1 MKKNRPT
8 KSQLDDLFADVVLP
22 EPVIP
27 PRQASDLGA
36 EPAREIPDVLME
48 RLLTGESQPF
58 APDMSVAQDKSRWRQ
73 RLERWLTVPTDDP
86 DLARE
91 GRTIGR
97 LLIPS
102 LVVALAA
109 TGLFSILLL
118 GGASFPALVG
128 LGVPISGGI
137 VSLLSFVLV
146 KRGQVRVGIRLYVVG
161 IFVGCLVLAYAGH
174 LSLGIALYILWAITL
189 GGLLLEPIYAL
200 WMAFAATGV
209 TIFLFVLQDQEVY
222 QPLIIPTR
230 RQETLLNLST
240 WNVIFVTIGVLIYL
254 VANNLN
260 RVLQQERALR
270 TELVTQQNALA
281 REVAR
286 RTDLLQKTNYQL
298 QKRAIHLEASAQVSQ
313 AAASTLDPQELM
325 QITVDL
331 IRTQFNYYHVSF
343 FLLDEAGEWAIVRAS
358 TGEIGRKM
366 VAQPHRLAVGGES
379 MVGWVCEHRRPRIT
393 LDVGADAVHFDHP
406 WLPSTRSEI
415 TLPLHVGDK
424 LLGALDVQ
432 STEEAAFDDDDL
444 RTLQGMADLVAI
456 ALENAHLF
464 ASTRQGTR
472 HQNLVARLTDRVQK
486 ATSVTD
492 ILEAAVKDLGETF
505 DLAEA
510 VICLGTEAELR
521 TDGKGRTKIG
531 IVGETPSRDTE

>member
-1 MKKNRPT
+1 MKKNQPT
-8 KSQLDDLFADVVLP
+8 KSQLDDLFADVVFP
-22 EPVIP
+22 EPAISP
-27 PRQASDLGA
+27 GQAADLEA
-36 EPAREIPDVLME
+36 EPAQEIPAALME
-48 RLLTGESQPF
+48 RLLAGESQPF
-58 APDMSVAQDKSRWRQ
+58 APDMSFVQDESRWRQ
-73 RLERWLTVPTDDP
+73 RLERWLTIPTDDP
-86 DLARE
+86 DLARA

-97 LLIPS
+97 LLISS

-109 TGLFSILLL
+109 TVLFSIILL
-118 GGASFPALVG
+118 GGTSFPVLVG

-146 KRGQVRVGIRLYVVG
+146 KRGQVRFGIRLYVVG
-161 IFVGCLVLAYAGH
+161 IFVGCLALAYAGD
-174 LSLGIALYILWAITL
+174 LSLGIALYFLWAITL
-189 GGLLLEPIYAL
+189 AGLLLEPIYAL
-200 WMAFAATGV
+200 WTALAATGV
-209 TIFLFVLQDQEVY
+209 TIFLFVLQDQDVY
-222 QPLIIPTR
+222 EPLIIPTQ
-230 RQETLLNLST
+230 RQETLVNLGT
-240 WNVIFVTIGVLIYL
+240 WNVIFITIGVLVYL

-260 RVLQQERALR
+260 RVLQQERTLR

-343 FLLDEAGEWAIVRAS
+343 FLLDEVGEWAVVRAS

-366 VAQPHRLAVGGES
+366 VAQPHRLVVGGES
-379 MVGWVCEHRRPRIT
+379 MVGWVCEHRQPRIT

-406 WLPSTRSEI
+406 WLPGTRSEI

-472 HQNLVARLTDRVQK
+472 HQSLVARLTERVQK

-492 ILEAAVKDLGETF
+492 ILEAAVEDLGETF

-510 VICLGTEAELR
+510 VICLGTETELR
-521 TDGKGRTKIG
+521 TKKDRTNIG
-531 IVGETPSRDTE
+531 